1 MRGRIDKE
9 EKHRILL
16 MIERDIRE
24 IKTYIPDIEFREG
37 KDELGILF
45 LKDIR
50 IKIRRQS
57 IEFLKIIKALLT
69 EDIKENNVSNSLNP
83 IIANLEKIGLNIQ
96 IKRLKEIGKIG
107 KYEVSITYKNYTAI
121 FKNILQKDLFKIL
134 YVLDYVRREKERVN
148 NY

>member
-96 IKRLKEIGKIG
+96 IKRLKEIGK
-107 KYEVSITYKNYTAI
+107 YEVSITYKNYTAI